1 MKVIVFSL
9 PNCQPCRMTKER
21 FAANGIEFVE
31 GSIEKHRE
39 LFRNLG
45 FKSAPVVLVEPDTGM
60 ALSWSGY
67 RPEFIKALIE
77 GKPDGYGITGY
88 ARMRVS
94 IEMREPELFS
104 APGEAK

>member
-1 MKVIVFSL
+1 
-9 PNCQPCRMTKER
+9 MTKER